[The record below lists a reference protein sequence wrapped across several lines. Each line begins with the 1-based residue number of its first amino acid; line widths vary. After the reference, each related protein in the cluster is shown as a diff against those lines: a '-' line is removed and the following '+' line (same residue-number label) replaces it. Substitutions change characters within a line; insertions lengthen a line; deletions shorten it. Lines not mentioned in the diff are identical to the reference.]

1 MLYPLKFTPQLKG
14 RIWGG
19 TRLHDLYG
27 KVFPK
32 GVDKCGESWE
42 LSGVDGSLSEVS
54 NGFLA
59 GNSIQE
65 LIEVYMG
72 DLVGEQIYQRFGV
85 EFPLLIKF
93 IDTTDYL
100 SVQVHPD
107 DEMAKRLHHAF
118 GKSEMWYVISGEPD
132 SKIITGFNP
141 KITREEY
148 VEILKEGT
156 LAQYLKYE
164 LARADDYFYIP
175 SRHLHA
181 LGEGLLL
188 VEIQQTSDITYRVFD
203 WNRVDVNG
211 QPRELHTDLAL
222 EAIDFVAVPIARKNS
237 LLVYNQS
244 QEVNNSPYFV
254 VNRLCLTE
262 KLERDFI
269 QVDSFRVYI
278 CIEGGA
284 SISGNHFEEVT
295 ILQGEV
301 VLVPANL
308 SVVEFN
314 PLPQAKILEVFI
326 K

>member
-1 MLYPLKFTPQLKG
+1 MLYPLKFAPQLKG

-27 KVFPK
+27 KSFPK
-32 GVDKCGESWE
+32 GADKCGESWE
-42 LSGVDGSLSEVS
+42 LSGLDGSLSEVS

-59 GNSIQE
+59 GNNIQE

-72 DLVGEQIYQRFGV
+72 DLVGEQIYQHFGA

-118 GKSEMWYVISGEPD
+118 GKSEMWYVISSEPD
-132 SKIITGFNP
+132 SKIITGFNS
-141 KITREEY
+141 KITQKEY
-148 VEILKEGT
+148 IDIMKKGA
-156 LAQYLKYE
+156 LAEHLKYE
-164 LARADDYFYIP
+164 LASADDYFYIP

-181 LGEGLLL
+181 LGAELLL

-203 WNRVDVNG
+203 WNRVDMNG
-211 QPRELHTDLAL
+211 KPRELHTDLAL
-222 EAIDFVAVPIARKNS
+222 EAIDFNAGPVVKKHTQLA
-237 LLVYNQS
+237 YNQA
-244 QEVNNSPYFV
+244 QEINNSPYFV
-254 VNRLCLTE
+254 VNRLCLSE
-262 KLERDFI
+262 KLGRDFI
-269 QVDSFRVYI
+269 EIDSFRAYI

-284 SISGNHFEEVT
+284 SISGDGFEAVN
-295 ILQGEV
+295 IFRGEL
-301 VLVPANL
+301 VLVPATL
-308 SVVEFN
+308 SIVELN

-326 K
+326 R